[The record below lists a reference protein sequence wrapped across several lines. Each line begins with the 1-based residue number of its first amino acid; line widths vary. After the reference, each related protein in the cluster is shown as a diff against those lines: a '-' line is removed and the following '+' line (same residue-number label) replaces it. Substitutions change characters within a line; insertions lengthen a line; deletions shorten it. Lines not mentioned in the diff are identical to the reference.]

1 MDGDSP
7 RMFRV
12 RVPSDAQRFGVAAV
26 SLYQLLT
33 KAARKLKLAERK
45 DGPLRVCLEEDGTE
59 VGDEEY
65 FSVLDRNTCLVILK
79 HNERWTGVGVHAVSH
94 AMVHFERCT
103 HDVLEIFRND
113 PNGKFTNILKNFL
126 NSIEDCSERESRQ
139 DDPKWFEGVEN
150 RFKHKREEM
159 RHRCKTRMRGYLSDA
174 VAYKNK
180 VPMEHQKRY
189 EELLQL
195 IKNELKTQCFNQD
208 YFDRSAA
215 VEVRLCDNNGQFSC
229 QGAYNKQDCQY
240 QHKINPYANW
250 ESRIQFSVWNLDHR
264 IEKSREVLPSLK
276 IALEQSNGRQIN
288 WRYFYGLLF
297 TRENLK
303 LVDIVCHDKTCHK
316 LKCRKLKFYVQ

>member
-1 MDGDSP
+1 MEGESP

-12 RVPSDAQRFGVAAV
+12 RIPSDAQRFGVVAV
-26 SLYQLLT
+26 SLCQLVT
-33 KAARKLKLAERK
+33 KAAIKLKLAERSV
-45 DGPLRVCLEEDGTE
+45 GPLRVCLEEDGTE
-59 VGDEEY
+59 VVDEEY

-79 HNERWTGVGVHAVSH
+79 RNERWTGVGVHAVSH

-103 HDVLEIFRND
+103 RDVLEIFRKD
-113 PNGKFTNILKNFL
+113 PNGKYRNILKNFL

-139 DDPKWFEGVEN
+139 DDPKWFEGVDN

-159 RHRCKTRMRGYLSDA
+159 RYRCKTRMRGYLSDA
-174 VAYKNK
+174 VAYKKK
-180 VPMEHQKRY
+180 VPLEHQKRY

-195 IKNELKTQCFNQD
+195 LRNELKTECFNED

-215 VEVRLCDNNGQFSC
+215 VVVRLCDNNGQFSC

-276 IALEQSNGRQIN
+276 TALEKSNGRQIN

-316 LKCRKLKFYVQ
+316 LKCKKLKFYMQ

>member
-33 KAARKLKLAERK
+33 KAARKLKLAERR

-79 HNERWTGVGVHAVSH
+79 HNERWTG
-94 AMVHFERCT
+94 
-103 HDVLEIFRND
+103 
-113 PNGKFTNILKNFL
+113 
-126 NSIEDCSERESRQ
+126 
-139 DDPKWFEGVEN
+139 GVEN